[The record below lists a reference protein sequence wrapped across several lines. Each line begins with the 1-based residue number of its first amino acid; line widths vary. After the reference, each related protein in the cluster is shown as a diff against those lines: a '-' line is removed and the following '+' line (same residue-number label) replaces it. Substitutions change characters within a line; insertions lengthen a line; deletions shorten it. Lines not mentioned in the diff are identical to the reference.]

1 MSLETYT
8 IPSVIDE
15 WNIILIGE
23 RINRGKI
30 LKEIA
35 TFIQRSLIWSK
46 TKLLKKVWHVKGNDS
61 YVWFGIVADEIV
73 NEDDIFETLY
83 RNKFLIL
90 RSASTEFG
98 SIPLTSNSTRSTMKQ
113 VWTTRLLLLTLR
125 RNQGMNLGKIRS
137 VGQCRVNSL
146 PRILMTMAAELTDT
160 TRYYV
165 TQTRIGPW
173 ATDRQ
178 LIVYPASLS

>member
-15 WNIILIGE
+15 WNIILIDE

-46 TKLLKKVWHVKGNDS
+46 TKLLKKVWHVKGNDG
-61 YVWFGIVADEIV
+61 YVWFGILADEIV

-83 RNKFLIL
+83 RNNFLFYAAPQL
-90 RSASTEFG
+90 N
-98 SIPLTSNSTRSTMKQ
+98 L
-113 VWTTRLLLLTLR
+113 VLYDLLLTVPEVQWNR
-125 RNQGMNLGKIRS
+125 FEPPDFCCS
-137 VGQCRVNSL
+137 PC
-146 PRILMTMAAELTDT
+146 AA
-160 TRYYV
+160 
-165 TQTRIGPW
+165 IKGW
-173 ATDRQ
+173 
-178 LIVYPASLS
+178 I